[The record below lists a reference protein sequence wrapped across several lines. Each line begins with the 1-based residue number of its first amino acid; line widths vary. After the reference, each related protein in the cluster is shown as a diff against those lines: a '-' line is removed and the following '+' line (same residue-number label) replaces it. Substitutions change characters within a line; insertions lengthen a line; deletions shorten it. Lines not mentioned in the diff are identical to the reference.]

1 MFLQK
6 IFEYHF
12 GSKRLPMIMATKN
25 PKSIKSDFDA
35 KYAAVLGF
43 SIFGTDHTFLYD
55 NNNKLDLNKFDE
67 FINKYK
73 EKEFILFGF
82 TFDIFQIFFEK
93 N

>member
-1 MFLQK
+1 
-6 IFEYHF
+6 
-12 GSKRLPMIMATKN
+12 MIMATKN

-73 EKEFILFGF
+73 EKRVYIVRIYIRYFPN
-82 TFDIFQIFFEK
+82 IF
-93 N
+93 